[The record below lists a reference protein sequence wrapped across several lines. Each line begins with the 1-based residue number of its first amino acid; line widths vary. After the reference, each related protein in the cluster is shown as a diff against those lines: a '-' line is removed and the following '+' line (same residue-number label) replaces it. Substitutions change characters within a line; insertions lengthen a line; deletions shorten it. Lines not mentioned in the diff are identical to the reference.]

1 MTRRNT
7 VRSARV
13 PFPRGRVPFLREAH
27 EAAAGGGG
35 GHPPPSTPSLCTA
48 SASGGPA
55 LEDRVRDGLQG
66 PEAVD
71 PGQRGARRQSMDK
84 YEAPRFQGCFL
95 TVAAVG
101 TGTTAAQTGGELP
114 VVARLGSEARRS
126 PGGAAAGGTSPLWPP
141 GLWVLLRP

>member
-1 MTRRNT
+1 MTRRST
-7 VRSARV
+7 VRRAKV

-71 PGQRGARRQSMDK
+71 PGQRGPEGRGCGQIRGPPGSRGAFLRWQPSAQ
-84 YEAPRFQGCFL
+84 APR
-95 TVAAVG
+95 
-101 TGTTAAQTGGELP
+101 LP
-114 VVARLGSEARRS
+114 RQVVSCPSL
-126 PGGAAAGGTSPLWPP
+126 PG
-141 GLWVLLRP
+141 